1 MNAVDHNNV
10 VIFDDRGIPSI
21 MCRFARPKD
30 AEEVPAVFKI
40 GDKVADAI
48 YISKYPNTV
57 IDGRAYSMPMADPTA
72 NITFD
77 EAVQACR
84 CKGAGWHLMTA
95 VEYEYLL
102 NQSNYGSVNRNDNNH
117 GMSIGKC
124 QWNAYWGRALPLLK
138 SIVEKDQE
146 QAKEILGDALY
157 TEIAGSS
164 ADAWNRQ
171 EREATEEEANAIS
184 KLLTTKDGKEVQD
197 GLADADITGYVK
209 NGVKI
214 GLVSLKALAYF
225 ADLENQG
232 GSGASS
238 RIAKTAAEAT
248 GGAEKVGLEEIHAYA
263 LKDATM
269 GQYESRRSKVYEA
282 IKGSNL
288 TDVSHTKTEEKQNT
302 PQKPQETPT
311 GVSKGDIV
319 TFTGGGVYISSTAEY
334 AAKEKDVVSTCKV
347 TAVNEKGTHKYHC
360 ISQDGKGVYGW
371 VNAESI
377 KELSSKAH
385 SDPASVSKGDIV
397 TFTGGGVYKS
407 STAEYASVQKNV
419 TSTCKVTAV
428 NTKGTHPYHCIS
440 QDGKGVYGWVNAADV
455 K

>member
-1 MNAVDHNNV
+1 MAVTAAQVKKV
-10 VIFDDRGIPSI
+10 V
-21 MCRFARPKD
+21 
-30 AEEVPAVFKI
+30 
-40 GDKVADAI
+40 KVASGII
-48 YISKYPNTV
+48 YSQE
-57 IDGRAYSMPMADPTA
+57 G
-72 NITFD
+72 
-77 EAVQACR
+77 
-84 CKGAGWHLMTA
+84 
-95 VEYEYLL
+95 
-102 NQSNYGSVNRNDNNH
+102 NYGSVNRNDNNH

-146 QAKEILGDALY
+146 QAKEILGEALY

-164 ADAWNRQ
+164 VDAWNRQ
-171 EREATEEEANAIS
+171 EREATEEEAKAIS
-184 KLLTTKDGKEVQD
+184 KLLTTKDGKEIQD
-197 GLADADITGYVK
+197 DLADTDITGYVK

-282 IKGSNL
+282 VKESNL
-288 TDVSHTKTEEKQNT
+288 ADVSNAKTEEEQNT

-311 GVSKGDIV
+311 GLSKGDIV

-334 AAKEKDVVSTCKV
+334 AA
-347 TAVNEKGTHKYHC
+347 
-360 ISQDGKGVYGW
+360 
-371 VNAESI
+371 
-377 KELSSKAH
+377 
-385 SDPASVSKGDIV
+385 
-397 TFTGGGVYKS
+397 
-407 STAEYASVQKNV
+407 
-419 TSTCKVTAV
+419 
-428 NTKGTHPYHCIS
+428 
-440 QDGKGVYGWVNAADV
+440 
-455 K
+455 

>member
-1 MNAVDHNNV
+1 MAVTAAQVKKV
-10 VIFDDRGIPSI
+10 V
-21 MCRFARPKD
+21 
-30 AEEVPAVFKI
+30 
-40 GDKVADAI
+40 KVASGII
-48 YISKYPNTV
+48 YSQE
-57 IDGRAYSMPMADPTA
+57 G
-72 NITFD
+72 
-77 EAVQACR
+77 
-84 CKGAGWHLMTA
+84 
-95 VEYEYLL
+95 
-102 NQSNYGSVNRNDNNH
+102 NYGSVNRNDNNH

-146 QAKEILGDALY
+146 RAKEILGDALY

-164 ADAWNRQ
+164 VDAWNRQ
-171 EREATEEEANAIS
+171 EREATEEEAKAIS

-197 GLADADITGYVK
+197 DLADADITGYVK

-214 GLVSLKALAYF
+214 GLVSLKALASF

-248 GGAEKVGLEEIHAYA
+248 GGAEKVGLKEIHAYA

-282 IKGSNL
+282 VKESNL
-288 TDVSHTKTEEKQNT
+288 ADVSNAKTEEKQNT

-334 AAKEKDVVSTCKV
+334 ASVQRNVTSTCKV
-347 TAVNEKGTHKYHC
+347 TGVNTKGTHPYHC

-385 SDPASVSKGDIV
+385 SRGRVRGRHRN
-397 TFTGGGVYKS
+397 Y
-407 STAEYASVQKNV
+407 
-419 TSTCKVTAV
+419 
-428 NTKGTHPYHCIS
+428 
-440 QDGKGVYGWVNAADV
+440 
-455 K
+455 